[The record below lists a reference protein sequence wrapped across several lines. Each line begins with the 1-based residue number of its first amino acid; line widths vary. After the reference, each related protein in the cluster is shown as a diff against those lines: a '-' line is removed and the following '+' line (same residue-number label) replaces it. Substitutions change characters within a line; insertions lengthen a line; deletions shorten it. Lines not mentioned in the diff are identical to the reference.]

1 MREGETMKD
10 NDSESRQTDSS
21 SSPNS
26 GQREAFEKAGKEGP
40 SSLPAEFWGFLMHNK
55 KFWLLPIVLFLL
67 LMGVLLVLGGT
78 AIGPFIYP
86 LF

>member
-1 MREGETMKD
+1 MREGETVKD
-10 NDSESRQTDSS
+10 NDAESRQTDSS
-21 SSPNS
+21 SSTSP
-26 GQREAFEKAGKEGP
+26 GQREAFEKAGKEGH
-40 SSLPAEFWGFLMHNK
+40 SSLPVEFWRFLMHNK